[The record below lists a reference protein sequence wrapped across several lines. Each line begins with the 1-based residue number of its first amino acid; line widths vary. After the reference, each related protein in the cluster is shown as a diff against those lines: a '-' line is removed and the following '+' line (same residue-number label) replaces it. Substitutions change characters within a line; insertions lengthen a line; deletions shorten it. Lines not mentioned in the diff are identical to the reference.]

1 VQNYYINLD
10 LLEEIPNKPVTKWMP
25 FLEEGFKSSIAK
37 YNNSLT
43 PAPDKLS

>member
-10 LLEEIPNKPVTKWMP
+10 LLEEIPNKPITKWMP
-25 FLEEGFKSSIAK
+25 FLEEEFKSSIAK

-43 PAPDKLS
+43 PTPDKLS